1 MSSKDMF
8 RKEQRFSFRKFSF
21 GLASAVIA
29 NVIFGGAIANT
40 PVVHANTTTETAAV
54 ATSERIASIPYTV
67 NIVDQAGKVVETKE
81 KKVLVYT
88 VETIATATEYLT
100 ADLVPEG
107 YAIVSGLGEVTLTEK
122 ADNIFTVKVDK
133 IAPEAAPTTT
143 AESATSETSTAAAT
157 PEPASLT
164 ATQPTPVTSEV
175 AEAEV
180 APTTSEE
187 TAKPTERTVY
197 LSYIT
202 HYVNEANET
211 VDRTG
216 HLVAVKTTDE
226 TAKTQV
232 TVSASENMPSGWELV
247 QDKAKVVVQLV
258 ENQTNILVF
267 AVTKKSKEEEIAES
281 QLSNRDVLMRLS
293 LEADLLADE
302 ALRQVAKEQA
312 GNTALETAANET
324 KAVAATANEV
334 LANDAATEAE
344 LDDQINTVR
353 TSTQNLA
360 AEMLKVDKDG
370 ILTAMLDA
378 TTQAITITPSSK
390 GAVRPDYPNHI
401 RDFATNNNQKSYN
414 NQDFFFGLIGKDLT
428 EQDSQIRA
436 TAQDSDGS
444 NLSIS
449 LVDGG
454 QKPLTDQNRYGL
466 QINNSG
472 VIYGKT
478 TITEAGNTV
487 SWQFKASSNG
497 SGEVSKFTF
506 VPYTVVKTDNEAIRK
521 SVQDGV
527 TADEILAKVKSDVTR
542 GNGTSSTNE
551 ATAGPL
557 NIAFEQHFNSA
568 LTARATG
575 TSTTVADTDKTG
587 KQIWHEIKEYV
598 KVAEADGTA
607 VSGTAVTGSLPTE
620 AGTYN
625 VTVLSTNVHGQTI
638 ENTVKVVLNAA
649 PTITASGTG
658 STNPFNNTTTPER
671 KIVYIF
677 GTTVGTTEAVTVAEV
692 KKGDEILTAE
702 KAETAKAPIFD
713 RAIAKPV
720 ATITD
725 ADSTSIK
732 VEYGDNAPNSRF
744 NNLGSTMVATAA
756 DGTVLR
762 DTKGNSTNVTL
773 TDGTAN
779 IYLGGT
785 YEYLPGGKFTRQFI
799 ISDESK
805 AVVRGEAF
813 YTVSYTDKLVDN
825 QPIAKNQD
833 VALTKE
839 EVVAKLTLDAQ
850 SGKFND
856 TNPNL
861 TVPESEVTRTI
872 VGYRVDGAYTAQ
884 TDLAQFPK
892 DKDFEV
898 KVKTT
903 NIYGQT
909 VYNWVKVD
917 YNLKPKVELAAKV
930 YGDRK
935 TVYIFSKN
943 SGTTEDSTGATGTNV
958 AFDRDKATSALVNI
972 TEDGQVRTIVYNDN
986 ISDTADM
993 FKKKDQPDPAVF
1005 VGTDGY
1011 FTGTVNVPAGEN
1023 TTRLLKVTDDKG
1035 LEGRSPVFRVYAFSD
1050 TVPTDVTPVSLVKGT
1065 RPDLEEITA
1074 KMVIDSNSGYPNNAK
1089 VEIPK
1094 DAYTRTVVGY
1104 RLDSSSSTVDVNS
1117 VEQLPTDGSYQVR
1130 VKTSNA
1136 YGQEIYNWVPVSH
1149 YKLEEVSRD
1158 IVTKYTDFD
1167 SPIHAIIELGS
1178 SGPVGTVKLEGDRPA
1193 DFNIAN
1199 FNLKA
1204 DEAAKLAE
1212 RNLEFVKADSLGTD
1226 GTVGTIQTKN
1236 GGKVEYTGSGN
1247 LGYVFEYNYQVNNTD
1262 KTSNLKYTILYTDT
1276 QKPIMTPKSEYI
1288 RFVDEEYKISVPG
1301 TDNAFLNTGK
1311 INGSL
1316 SVLKDGETGKVSPGL
1331 GTNTAIASELDS
1343 KGVDVSGGVDN
1354 QGGNSTMFNVNITG
1368 TAPSAEGT
1376 GTYNL
1381 RVGENNYPAPPTV
1394 TNKPENVGLTDIK
1407 VTFVKRAEMTTPV
1420 AVVDPANLTTEEK
1433 AAVIEQLKKDNAD
1446 NQRLQD
1452 LPDTAFTVNPDGTV
1466 SVDYSAGGT
1475 NIDAVTDTVKN
1486 ATVKLA
1492 DAQNEAKA
1500 EIDAKLAEEKAA
1512 IEAKRDAAIAEINN
1526 TPGLTDDQKKA
1537 ARDAVTDTA
1546 GDALKAL
1553 DKAADDA
1560 KKAID
1565 AETTVAGINNAK
1577 TDGEKALDDA
1587 TVNGEAAIDL
1597 TKDKELAKADVDNQA
1612 KAAIE
1617 AVKNNPNLDAT
1628 EQAPYIEAIEKAAEE
1643 QKAAIDKAKDTT
1655 GITDAVNAAEK
1666 VNEEQKLAAAKEDAK
1681 DKIAEE
1687 AAAAKDAIDKDPN
1700 LSDAEK
1706 TAAKN
1711 AVDTEVAKAND
1722 AIDKATTPETVQAA
1736 EDNGVKAI
1744 DAEELAAAKQDAKN
1758 KIAKDVEAAKDAIDK
1773 DPNLSEDEKKGF
1785 KDAVDTEAAKAV
1797 ADIEKATTPA
1807 DAQKAEEAGTAAIA
1821 EDVLDAAKQDAKN
1834 KIAEDVKAAKEAIDN
1849 NPNLSE
1855 TEKQGFKDAVDTE
1868 AVKANGEIDKAT
1880 TPEAAQAAEEA
1891 GTAAIAEDVLD
1902 AAKQDAKN
1910 KIAKDLATVEAAID
1924 ANSNLSQDEK
1934 DAAKLAAQ
1942 AKEAEAVA
1950 NIEKATTPEAA
1961 QTLEDAA
1968 VKDLANIEIKAAY
1981 DDAVKAIEAA
1991 DNLSTAAK
1999 TQALEDLKKAR
2010 QAAEEAIKTAST
2022 ADEVAKGALDGL
2034 KSIAKVEAKAAAD
2047 DAKAAIAQNSNLT
2060 DAEKKVYTD
2069 AIDNALKDTE
2079 TKIDAATD
2087 ADTVDAETVLAQ
2099 KDIAKQEVAAAT
2111 ADAVKGIEANTNL
2124 TDAEKDEYKAT
2135 VTKAAETAEKAITD
2149 ATTAADIQSKTF
2161 DATQDVAKEEVK
2173 ADAADAIAGIKA
2185 NDNLSD
2191 TAKEEA
2197 IAAIE
2202 EARDTTLENIENAK
2216 TAADVDTATLDAE
2229 KANAKAEIKA
2239 AADDAKKAIDENASL
2254 PASDKNAL
2262 KLAIDAEVAATNL
2275 EIDNAKTAEEIDA
2288 ATLATEKSIAKAEV
2302 KAAAED
2308 ALQAIDENANLT
2320 DDEKAKAKADV
2331 YVELSKAEKAIDKAT
2346 TADAIDNATLVGE
2359 KAFAT
2364 AELEAAADDAK
2375 KAIDANTHLTDDQK
2389 QAAKDAVDAEL
2400 AKAKEAVVAAKTAD
2414 EVDAATLVG
2423 EKAIAKEEIKAAADD
2438 AKKAIDANS
2447 NLTPDEKAAA
2457 KAAVDTEVA
2466 KANEAIDK
2474 AATADAVDTATLVGE
2489 KAVAKEELKAAAA
2502 DAKKAIDANDNLTA
2516 DEKAAAKKAV
2526 DAEVAKANEAI
2537 DAATKAKE
2545 VDTATLAG
2553 EKAVAKEEVK
2563 AAADDAKKAI
2573 DANAN
2578 LPESEK
2584 TALKLAIDAEV
2595 AATNLEIDNAKTA
2608 EEIDAATLVGEKAV
2622 AKEEVKAAA
2631 EDALRAI
2638 DENANLT
2645 DDEKAKA
2652 KADVYV
2658 ELSKAEKAIDKAT
2671 TADAIDN
2678 ATLVG
2683 EKAFAKEE
2691 LEAAADDAKAAIDAN
2706 DNLTPEEKAAAKAA
2720 VDAEVAKANDAIDA
2734 ATTADEVDAATLVGE
2749 KAFAK
2754 EELKA
2759 VAEDAKKAI
2768 DANDNLTPEEKA
2780 AAKDAVDAEVA
2791 KANDAIDAATKA
2803 EEVETATLAGEKAVA
2818 KEELKAA
2825 AEDAKAAIDA
2835 NDNLTDAEKK
2845 AAKDA
2850 VDDEVT
2856 KANDAIDAATKA
2868 DEVDTATLAGEKAV
2882 AKEEVKAAAEDAKKA
2897 IDANDNLTPEEK
2909 AAAKAAVYDEAAK
2922 AEEAIDAATKADEV
2936 DAATL
2941 VGEKAVAK
2949 EELKAAAEDAKK
2961 AIDANDNLTD
2971 AEKAAAKKAVDDEAA
2986 KAEEA
2991 IDAATKADEVD
3002 AATLAGEKAVA
3013 KEELKAAA
3021 EDAKKAIDAAKQG
3034 AKNKLMEEADKAKAA
3049 IDANPNLTP
3058 EEKAA
3063 AKAEI
3068 DKAVEEAIIAING
3081 AGTHHALGEI
3091 KLPLSALIKP
3101 VVTVTPVLDPNN
3113 LTEEEIARIKALLEE
3128 NNTFPE
3134 GTEIIISKGAS
3145 VSIKYPDG
3153 TIDLVLP
3160 AEIVKQADTTAP
3172 AITDDAKGNIVVAP
3186 SEEAVELVVTYV
3198 DNNGKAQLVVV
3209 TKGADGKWTTTDKV
3223 VIVDPVTGQV
3233 IIPGSAIKP
3242 GTVVTAYSKDMAGN
3256 VSDLNSAEV
3265 EAVDANNPAAGV
3277 KVKSV
3282 TSTSNANK
3290 STKKAKQLPN
3300 TGEKAT
3306 SATSLGLAVLGM
3318 GLALFAA
3325 KRKKDEE
3332 EA

>member
-1 MSSKDMF
+1 PISTISN
-8 RKEQRFSFRKFSF
+8 F
-21 GLASAVIA
+21 GLQDNGSGVLY
-29 NVIFGGAIANT
+29 G
-40 PVVHANTTTETAAV
+40 TTTI
-54 ATSERIASIPYTV
+54 S
-67 NIVDQAGKVVETKE
+67 D
-81 KKVLVYT
+81 
-88 VETIATATEYLT
+88 
-100 ADLVPEG
+100 
-107 YAIVSGLGEVTLTEK
+107 
-122 ADNIFTVKVDK
+122 
-133 IAPEAAPTTT
+133 
-143 AESATSETSTAAAT
+143 
-157 PEPASLT
+157 
-164 ATQPTPVTSEV
+164 
-175 AEAEV
+175 
-180 APTTSEE
+180 
-187 TAKPTERTVY
+187 
-197 LSYIT
+197 
-202 HYVNEANET
+202 
-211 VDRTG
+211 
-216 HLVAVKTTDE
+216 
-226 TAKTQV
+226 
-232 TVSASENMPSGWELV
+232 
-247 QDKAKVVVQLV
+247 
-258 ENQTNILVF
+258 
-267 AVTKKSKEEEIAES
+267 
-281 QLSNRDVLMRLS
+281 
-293 LEADLLADE
+293 
-302 ALRQVAKEQA
+302 A
-312 GNTALETAANET
+312 GNA
-324 KAVAATANEV
+324 
-334 LANDAATEAE
+334 
-344 LDDQINTVR
+344 
-353 TSTQNLA
+353 
-360 AEMLKVDKDG
+360 
-370 ILTAMLDA
+370 
-378 TTQAITITPSSK
+378 
-390 GAVRPDYPNHI
+390 
-401 RDFATNNNQKSYN
+401 F
-414 NQDFFFGLIGKDLT
+414 
-428 EQDSQIRA
+428 
-436 TAQDSDGS
+436 
-444 NLSIS
+444 
-449 LVDGG
+449 
-454 QKPLTDQNRYGL
+454 
-466 QINNSG
+466 
-472 VIYGKT
+472 
-478 TITEAGNTV
+478 
-487 SWQFKASSNG
+487 SWQFKASSG
-497 SGEVSKFTF
+497 SNTAASKFTF
-506 VPYTVVKTDNEAIRK
+506 VPYTVVKTDEEPVRK
-521 SVQDGV
+521 AVTAGV

-607 VSGTAVTGSLPTE
+607 VSVPAVTGSLPTE

-658 STNPFNNTTTPER
+658 STNPFNNTNPER

-677 GTTVGTTEAVTVAEV
+677 GITTGDTEAVT
-692 KKGDEILTAE
+692 TA
-702 KAETAKAPIFD
+702 KAETGEKAKAPIFD
-713 RAIAKPV
+713 STIAKPV

-725 ADSTSIK
+725 PDSTSIK
-732 VEYGDNAPNSRF
+732 VNYGDGAPLSRL
-744 NNLGSTMVATAA
+744 NNLGSKMVATAA
-756 DGTVLR
+756 DGTVLKAT
-762 DTKGNSTNVTL
+762 DGTFTNVTV
-773 TDGTAN
+773 TNGTAN

-785 YEYLPGGKFTRQFI
+785 YDDKPGGKYTRQFI
-799 ISDESK
+799 ISDESGTEVK
-805 AVVRGEAF
+805 GDPF
-813 YTVSYTDKLVDN
+813 YTVSYTDKLVDD

-850 SGKFND
+850 SGGFSD

-872 VGYRVDGAYTAQ
+872 VGYRTVTVGEDGLKVKGELVKQ
-884 TDLAQFPK
+884 EDLAQFPK

-909 VYNWVKVD
+909 VYNWVSVD
-917 YNLKPKVELAAKV
+917 YNLKPKVEIVDAV
-930 YGDRK
+930 EGERK
-935 TVYIFSKN
+935 TIYVFSKN
-943 SGTTEDSTGATGTNV
+943 SGTTENSAGETGTNV
-958 AFDRDKATSALVNI
+958 AFERAKATKAVVNI
-972 TEDGQVRTIVYNDN
+972 TDDGQVRTIVYNDN
-986 ISDTADM
+986 KNDVADM
-993 FKKKDQPDPAVF
+993 LDKGVTPTTL

-1011 FTGTVNVPAGEN
+1011 FTGSVAVSAGTN

-1050 TVPTDVTPVSLVKGT
+1050 TVPANVTVRLAKGT
-1065 RPDLEEITA
+1065 RPALEEITG

-1089 VEIPK
+1089 VEIPE

-1104 RLDSSSSTVDVNS
+1104 RLDGAPKDNIVEVGS
-1117 VEQLPTDGSYQVR
+1117 VEGLPTEGSYQVR

-1149 YKLEEVSRD
+1149 YKLEEISRD
-1158 IVTKYTDFD
+1158 TVNKYTDFPA
-1167 SPIHAIIELGS
+1167 PIHAITELGS
-1178 SGPVGTVKLEGDRPA
+1178 SGTVGTVKLVGDLPA

-1199 FNLKA
+1199 FNLKEG
-1204 DEAAKLAE
+1204 EAAKLAE
-1212 RNLEFVKADSLGTD
+1212 RNLEFVKAGSLGTD

-1247 LGYVFEYNYQVNNTD
+1247 LDYVFEYTYQVNNEN
-1262 KTSNLKYTILYTDT
+1262 KTSNLTYTILYTDT
-1276 QKPIMTPKSEYI
+1276 KAPVMTPKSEYI
-1288 RFVDEEYKISVPG
+1288 RFVDEEYTISVPG
-1301 TDNAFLNTGK
+1301 TDNAFLSTGK

-1331 GTNTAIASELDS
+1331 GTNTAITSELDPS
-1343 KGVDVSGGVDN
+1343 GKDVSGGVDN

-1368 TAPSAEGT
+1368 TGPAEQGT

-1381 RVGENNYPAPPTV
+1381 RVGENNYPAGPNV
-1394 TNKPENVGLTDIK
+1394 ERVDGKVPENVGLTPVT
-1407 VTFVKRAEMTTPV
+1407 VTFVKRAAMTTPV
-1420 AVVDPANLTTEEK
+1420 AVVDPANLTADEK
-1433 AAVIEQLKKDNAD
+1433 AAVIAQLKKDNAD
-1446 NQRLQD
+1446 NEKLNA
-1452 LPDTAFTVNPDGTV
+1452 LPDTAFTVNADGTV
-1466 SVDYSAGGT
+1466 SVDYSAGNTGV
-1475 NIDAVTDTVKN
+1475 DAVTDKVAN

-1492 DAQNEAKA
+1492 DEQKKAKDA
-1500 EIDAKLAEEKAA
+1500 IDTKLAEEKAA
-1512 IEAKRDAAIAEINN
+1512 IEAKRDEAIAEINN

-1537 ARDAVTDTA
+1537 ATDAVTNTA
-1546 GDALKAL
+1546 NDALTDL
-1553 DKAADDA
+1553 QTAADDA

-1565 AETTVAGINNAK
+1565 TKTTVADINDAK
-1577 TDGEKALDDA
+1577 TAGEKALDDA
-1587 TVNGEAAIDL
+1587 TAKGEAAIDL

-1628 EQAPYIEAIEKAAEE
+1628 EQAPYIKAIEDAAKE
-1643 QKAAIDKAKDTT
+1643 QKAAIDAAKDTV
-1655 GITDAVNAAEK
+1655 GITEAVDAAEK

-1711 AVDTEVAKAND
+1711 AVDAEVAKAND
-1722 AIDKATTPETVQAA
+1722 AIDKAKTPAEAQTA

-1758 KIAKDVEAAKDAIDK
+1758 KIAEEAAAAKDAIDK

-1807 DAQKAEEAGTAAIA
+1807 EAQTAEEAGTAAIA

-1924 ANSNLSQDEK
+1924 ANSNLSDGEK
-1934 DAAKLAAQ
+1934 EVAKLAAQ
-1942 AKEAEAVA
+1942 AKAAEAVA

-2034 KSIAKVEAKAAAD
+2034 KSIAKVETKAAAD

-2079 TKIDAATD
+2079 TKIDDATD

-2135 VTKAAETAEKAITD
+2135 VTKAAETAEKAIAD

-2216 TAADVDTATLDAE
+2216 TAAEVDTATLDAE

-2239 AADDAKKAIDENASL
+2239 AADDAKKAIDENATL
-2254 PASDKNAL
+2254 PESDKTAL

-2423 EKAIAKEEIKAAADD
+2423 EKAVAKEEIKAAADD

-2447 NLTPDEKAAA
+2447 NLTDDEKAAA

-2489 KAVAKEELKAAAA
+2489 KAVAKEELKAAAD
-2502 DAKKAIDANDNLTA
+2502 DAKKAIDENANLTPE
-2516 DEKAAAKKAV
+2516 EKVAAKKAV
-2526 DAEVAKANEAI
+2526 DDEVAKAEKAI
-2537 DAATKAKE
+2537 DAATKADE
-2545 VDTATLAG
+2545 VETATLAG

-2563 AAADDAKKAI
+2563 AAAEDAKKAI
-2573 DANAN
+2573 DENAN

-2734 ATTADEVDAATLVGE
+2734 ATTADEVDAATLATE
-2749 KAFAK
+2749 KSIAK
-2754 EELKA
+2754 AEVKA
-2759 VAEDAKKAI
+2759 AAEDALRAI
-2768 DANDNLTPEEKA
+2768 DANDNLTDAEKQ

-2791 KANDAIDAATKA
+2791 KANEAIDAATKA
-2803 EEVETATLAGEKAVA
+2803 DEVETATLAGEKAVA

-2825 AEDAKAAIDA
+2825 AD
-2835 NDNLTDAEKK
+2835 
-2845 AAKDA
+2845 
-2850 VDDEVT
+2850 
-2856 KANDAIDAATKA
+2856 
-2868 DEVDTATLAGEKAV
+2868 
-2882 AKEEVKAAAEDAKKA
+2882 
-2897 IDANDNLTPEEK
+2897 
-2909 AAAKAAVYDEAAK
+2909 
-2922 AEEAIDAATKADEV
+2922 
-2936 DAATL
+2936 
-2941 VGEKAVAK
+2941 
-2949 EELKAAAEDAKK
+2949 DAKK

-2971 AEKAAAKKAVDDEAA
+2971 AEKQAAK
-2986 KAEEA
+2986 
-2991 IDAATKADEVD
+2991 
-3002 AATLAGEKAVA
+3002 
-3013 KEELKAAA
+3013 
-3021 EDAKKAIDAAKQG
+3021 
-3034 AKNKLMEEADKAKAA
+3034 
-3049 IDANPNLTP
+3049 
-3058 EEKAA
+3058 
-3063 AKAEI
+3063 
-3068 DKAVEEAIIAING
+3068 
-3081 AGTHHALGEI
+3081 
-3091 KLPLSALIKP
+3091 
-3101 VVTVTPVLDPNN
+3101 
-3113 LTEEEIARIKALLEE
+3113 
-3128 NNTFPE
+3128 
-3134 GTEIIISKGAS
+3134 
-3145 VSIKYPDG
+3145 
-3153 TIDLVLP
+3153 
-3160 AEIVKQADTTAP
+3160 
-3172 AITDDAKGNIVVAP
+3172 
-3186 SEEAVELVVTYV
+3186 
-3198 DNNGKAQLVVV
+3198 
-3209 TKGADGKWTTTDKV
+3209 
-3223 VIVDPVTGQV
+3223 
-3233 IIPGSAIKP
+3233 
-3242 GTVVTAYSKDMAGN
+3242 
-3256 VSDLNSAEV
+3256 
-3265 EAVDANNPAAGV
+3265 EAVDAEV
-3277 KVKSV
+3277 
-3282 TSTSNANK
+3282 
-3290 STKKAKQLPN
+3290 AK
-3300 TGEKAT
+3300 
-3306 SATSLGLAVLGM
+3306 
-3318 GLALFAA
+3318 
-3325 KRKKDEE
+3325 
-3332 EA
+3332 

>member
-1 MSSKDMF
+1 MSSKDIF

-29 NVIFGGAIANT
+29 NVIFGGAIASS
-40 PVVHANTTTETAAV
+40 PVVHANTATETAAV

-67 NIVDQAGKVVETKE
+67 NIVDQAGKVVDTQAKNVSVQTTE
-81 KKVLVYT
+81 
-88 VETIATATEYLT
+88 ATAVATANLT
-100 ADLVPEG
+100 TDLVPEG
-107 YAIVSGLGEVTLTEK
+107 YALVSGLGQVTVTEN
-122 ADNIFTVKVDK
+122 AENVFTVVVEKVVSEV
-133 IAPEAAPTTT
+133 ASTETST
-143 AESATSETSTAAAT
+143 SATAVASETSTVAT
-157 PEPASLT
+157 PEPASLA
-164 ATQPTPVTSEV
+164 ATQSTPVTSEV

-180 APTTSEE
+180 APTTPEE
-187 TAKPTERTVY
+187 SAKPTERTAY

-232 TVSASENMPSGWELV
+232 TVSASENMPSGYELV

-267 AVTKKSKEEEIAES
+267 AVTKKSEEEEIAES
-281 QLSNRDVLMRLS
+281 QLSNRDVLTQVTS
-293 LEADLLADE
+293 EADLLADE
-302 ALRQVAKEQA
+302 ALRQVAGEQA
-312 GNTALETAANET
+312 GNTALETAANDT
-324 KAVAATANEV
+324 KAAATAANQV
-334 LANDAATEAE
+334 LANATATEAE
-344 LDDQINTVR
+344 LGAQIDTVR

-360 AEMLKVDKDG
+360 TEMLKVDKDG
-370 ILTAMLDA
+370 ILTAMLD
-378 TTQAITITPSSK
+378 TTQVS
-390 GAVRPDYPNHI
+390 RPANY
-401 RDFATNNNQKSYN
+401 QE
-414 NQDFFFGLIGKDLT
+414 IG
-428 EQDSQIRA
+428 
-436 TAQDSDGS
+436 
-444 NLSIS
+444 
-449 LVDGG
+449 
-454 QKPLTDQNRYGL
+454 
-466 QINNSG
+466 
-472 VIYGKT
+472 
-478 TITEAGNTV
+478 TEAGAFHPDKT
-487 SWQFKASSNG
+487 
-497 SGEVSKFTF
+497 TLTRYLF
-506 VPYTVVKTDNEAIRK
+506 VF
-521 SVQDGV
+521 G
-527 TADEILAKVKSDVTR
+527 TAEGTTESDA
-542 GNGTSSTNE
+542 NGT
-551 ATAGPL
+551 
-557 NIAFEQHFNSA
+557 
-568 LTARATG
+568 
-575 TSTTVADTDKTG
+575 
-587 KQIWHEIKEYV
+587 
-598 KVAEADGTA
+598 
-607 VSGTAVTGSLPTE
+607 
-620 AGTYN
+620 
-625 VTVLSTNVHGQTI
+625 
-638 ENTVKVVLNAA
+638 LNAA
-649 PTITASGTG
+649 PVVNKAAATRALVPAGTIT
-658 STNPFNNTTTPER
+658 N
-671 KIVYIF
+671 IVYNDGKTNT
-677 GTTVGTTEAVTVAEV
+677 GT
-692 KKGDEILTAE
+692 
-702 KAETAKAPIFD
+702 
-713 RAIAKPV
+713 
-720 ATITD
+720 
-725 ADSTSIK
+725 
-732 VEYGDNAPNSRF
+732 
-744 NNLGSTMVATAA
+744 LGSNLTMDTNGFLEGTFNHTAGGPYTRKLIVTT
-756 DGTVLR
+756 DTGRQTSNEFTVY
-762 DTKGNSTNVTL
+762 
-773 TDGTAN
+773 A
-779 IYLGGT
+779 
-785 YEYLPGGKFTRQFI
+785 
-799 ISDESK
+799 
-805 AVVRGEAF
+805 
-813 YTVSYTDKLVDN
+813 YTDKASSDPVEKSEDQTLTQNEVFAKMA
-825 QPIAKNQD
+825 IATTSTAYPNNGKNI
-833 VALTKE
+833 
-839 EVVAKLTLDAQ
+839 
-850 SGKFND
+850 
-856 TNPNL
+856 P
-861 TVPESEVTRTI
+861 TVPATEYTRTI
-872 VGYRVDGAYTAQ
+872 LGYRTVTVEEDGSKVKGELVKQ
-884 TDLAQFPK
+884 EDLAQFPT
-892 DKDFEV
+892 DKDLEV
-898 KVKTT
+898 KVQTT
-903 NIYGQT
+903 NVYGQT
-909 VYNWVKVD
+909 IYNWVKVD
-917 YNLKPKVELAAKV
+917 YNLKPKVEIVDAV
-930 YGDRK
+930 GSERK
-935 TVYIFSKN
+935 TVYVFSKN
-943 SGTTEDSTGATGTNV
+943 SGTTEDSAGATGTNV
-958 AFDRDKATSALVNI
+958 AFDRNKATKAVVNI
-972 TEDGQVRTIVYNDN
+972 TDDGQVTTIVYNDAKN
-986 ISDTADM
+986 DTADM
-993 FKKKDQPDPAVF
+993 LDKGVTPTTL

-1011 FTGTVNVPAGEN
+1011 FKGSVAVPAGTN

-1035 LEGRSPVFRVYAFSD
+1035 LVGQSPTFRVYAFSD
-1050 TVPTDVTPVSLVKGT
+1050 TVPANVTPVRLAKGT
-1065 RPDLEEITA
+1065 SPALEEITA
-1074 KMVIDSNSGYPNNAK
+1074 KMVIDSNSGYPRNPK

-1104 RLDSSSSTVDVNS
+1104 RLDGSQDTVAVDS
-1117 VEQLPTDGSYQVR
+1117 VAGLPTEGSYQVR

-1149 YKLEEVSRD
+1149 YKLEEISRD
-1158 IVTKYTDFD
+1158 TVNKYTDFPA
-1167 SPIHAIIELGS
+1167 PIHAITELGS
-1178 SGPVGTVKLEGDRPA
+1178 SGTVGTVKLEGDLPA

-1199 FNLKA
+1199 FNLKEG
-1204 DEAAKLAE
+1204 EAAKLAE
-1212 RNLEFVKADSLGTD
+1212 RNLEFVKAGSLGTD

-1247 LGYVFEYNYQVNNTD
+1247 LDYVFEYTYQVKNEN
-1262 KTSNLKYTILYTDT
+1262 KTSNLTYTILYTDT
-1276 QKPIMTPKSEYI
+1276 KAPVMTPKSEYI

-1301 TDNAFLNTGK
+1301 TDNAFLSTEK
-1311 INGSL
+1311 INGTL
-1316 SVLKDGETGKVSPGL
+1316 SVLKDGESGRLVSSDL
-1331 GTNTAIASELDS
+1331 GTNTAITSELDP

-1376 GTYNL
+1376 GTYKL

-1394 TNKPENVGLTDIK
+1394 SNKPENVRLTDIK

-1420 AVVDPANLTTEEK
+1420 AVVDPANLTADEK
-1433 AAVIEQLKKDNAD
+1433 AAVIAQLKKDNAD
-1446 NQRLQD
+1446 NEKLNA
-1452 LPDTAFTVNPDGTV
+1452 LPDTAFTVNADGTV
-1466 SVDYSAGGT
+1466 SVDYSAGNTGV
-1475 NIDAVTDTVKN
+1475 DAVTDKVAN

-1492 DAQNEAKA
+1492 DEQKKAKDA
-1500 EIDAKLAEEKAA
+1500 IDTKLAEEKAA
-1512 IEAKRDAAIAEINN
+1512 IEAKRDEAIAEINN

-1537 ARDAVTDTA
+1537 ATDAVTNTA
-1546 GDALKAL
+1546 NDALTDL
-1553 DKAADDA
+1553 QTAADDA

-1565 AETTVAGINNAK
+1565 TETTVAGINDAK
-1577 TDGEKALDDA
+1577 TAGEKALGDA
-1587 TVNGEAAIDL
+1587 TATGEAAIEL
-1597 TKDKELAKADVDNQA
+1597 TKEKELAKADVDNQA

-1617 AVKNNPNLDAT
+1617 AIKNNPNLNED
-1628 EQAPYIEAIEKAAEE
+1628 EQAPYIDAIEKAAEE
-1643 QKAAIDKAKDTT
+1643 QKAAIDAAKDTV
-1655 GITDAVNAAEK
+1655 GITEAVDAAEK
-1666 VNEEQKLAAAKEDAK
+1666 VNEEQQLAAAKEDAK

-1687 AAAAKDAIDKDPN
+1687 AAAAKDAIDDNPN

-1706 TAAKN
+1706 QAAKD
-1711 AVDTEVAKAND
+1711 AVDAEVAKAND

-1744 DAEELAAAKQDAKN
+1744 DAEELVAAKQDAKN
-1758 KIAKDVEAAKDAIDK
+1758 KIAEDVKAAKDAIDK

-1807 DAQKAEEAGTAAIA
+1807 EAQTAEEAGTAAIA
-1821 EDVLDAAKQDAKN
+1821 ADVLDAAKQDAKN
-1834 KIAEDVKAAKEAIDN
+1834 KIDEDVKAAKEAIDN

-1855 TEKQGFKDAVDTE
+1855 DEKQTFKDAVDE
-1868 AVKANGEIDKAT
+1868 ATQTAKGEIDKAT
-1880 TPEAAQAAEEA
+1880 TPAVAQTAEEA
-1891 GTAAIAEDVLD
+1891 GTAAIAADVLD

-2069 AIDNALKDTE
+2069 AIDKALKDTE

-2135 VTKAAETAEKAITD
+2135 VTKAAEKAEKAITD

-2239 AADDAKKAIDENASL
+2239 AADDAKKAIDENANL

-2375 KAIDANTHLTDDQK
+2375 KAIDANDNLTDAEK

-2400 AKAKEAVVAAKTAD
+2400 AKAKESVVAAKTAD

-2423 EKAIAKEEIKAAADD
+2423 EKAVAKEEI
-2438 AKKAIDANS
+2438 
-2447 NLTPDEKAAA
+2447 
-2457 KAAVDTEVA
+2457 
-2466 KANEAIDK
+2466 K
-2474 AATADAVDTATLVGE
+2474 AATADAVDAATLVGE
-2489 KAVAKEELKAAAA
+2489 KAVAKEELKAAA
-2502 DAKKAIDANDNLTA
+2502 
-2516 DEKAAAKKAV
+2516 
-2526 DAEVAKANEAI
+2526 
-2537 DAATKAKE
+2537 
-2545 VDTATLAG
+2545 
-2553 EKAVAKEEVK
+2553 
-2563 AAADDAKKAI
+2563 DDAKKAI

-2578 LPESEK
+2578 L
-2584 TALKLAIDAEV
+2584 
-2595 AATNLEIDNAKTA
+2595 
-2608 EEIDAATLVGEKAV
+2608 
-2622 AKEEVKAAA
+2622 
-2631 EDALRAI
+2631 
-2638 DENANLT
+2638 
-2645 DDEKAKA
+2645 
-2652 KADVYV
+2652 
-2658 ELSKAEKAIDKAT
+2658 
-2671 TADAIDN
+2671 
-2678 ATLVG
+2678 
-2683 EKAFAKEE
+2683 
-2691 LEAAADDAKAAIDAN
+2691 
-2706 DNLTPEEKAAAKAA
+2706 TPEEKQ
-2720 VDAEVAKANDAIDA
+2720 
-2734 ATTADEVDAATLVGE
+2734 
-2749 KAFAK
+2749 
-2754 EELKA
+2754 
-2759 VAEDAKKAI
+2759 
-2768 DANDNLTPEEKA
+2768 

-2803 EEVETATLAGEKAVA
+2803 DEVDAATLAGEKAVA

-2825 AEDAKAAIDA
+2825 AEDAKKAIDA
-2835 NDNLTDAEKK
+2835 NDNLTDAEKQ

-2850 VDDEVT
+2850 VDAEVAKANEAIDAATSADEVDT
-2856 KANDAIDAATKA
+2856 ATLAGEKAVAKEELKAAADDAKKAIDANANLTPEEKAAAKDAVDAEVAKANEAIDAATKA

-2897 IDANDNLTPEEK
+2897 IDANDNLTDAEK
-2909 AAAKAAVYDEAAK
+2909 AAAKDAVDAEVAKANEAIDAATKADEVETATLVGEKAVAKEELKAAADDAKKAIDANDNLTDAEKQAAK
-2922 AEEAIDAATKADEV
+2922 DAVDAELAKANDAIDAATKADEV

-2941 VGEKAVAK
+2941 AGEKAVAK
-2949 EELKAAAEDAKK
+2949 EALKAAAEDAKK

-2971 AEKAAAKKAVDDEAA
+2971 AEKAAAKDAVDAEVAKANEAIDAATKADEVETATLVGEKAVAKEELKAAADDAKKAIDANDNLTDAEKQAA
-2986 KAEEA
+2986 KDAVDAELAKANDA

-3013 KEELKAAA
+3013 KEALKAAA
-3021 EDAKKAIDAAKQG
+3021 EDAKKAIDANDNLTDAEKQAAKDAVDASAAAANKAIDGSTSSVEVQAAKDKGNAAIAENVLDAAKQG

-3134 GTEIIISKGAS
+3134 GTEIIVSKDAS

-3186 SEEAVELVVTYV
+3186 TKEAVEFVVTYV
-3198 DNNGKAQLVVV
+3198 DNNGKAQLVIV
-3209 TKGADGKWTTTDKV
+3209 TKGADGKWTTTAKA